1 MATITSNASGN
12 WATGATWVGGV
23 KPADGDAV
31 VIAAGHSILM
41 DDDLSAYTGLFSVTI
56 QGDDST
62 PGMLYFKDGTS
73 GYLKIRTAYNLVGD
87 SGTNKGRLLANSDGV
102 WRGSDGRGITVTASA
117 STDTFTS
124 ASHGLANGTLVS
136 IFPSST
142 SDILPTP
149 LDSSVTYYVIDTATD
164 TFKLSATSGGA
175 AINLTSD
182 GTGTILVNTRVAFA
196 NKAIIDLQGTSL
208 INCQYLDVRL
218 FGQEPVN
225 KFVRVYGTK
234 YDFTADTAVS
244 VANDTIDLGTTPPAA
259 GTAVK
264 ITTASGTLPG
274 GLSEAHEYY
283 IRAVSGNTCKLA
295 LDNADVAI
303 VDLTSTGSGTCSVYT
318 GAGAGSATVNVLD
331 DVTGDNCWTAAD
343 GHDYVILADA
353 GRADR
358 DIQRLQLTTIAPDNT
373 IVLSAV
379 LDSAQYPGARLYL
392 SSRNVSVRS
401 SGTSASQAIFDY
413 LSATTSGG
421 IFAGEIRNTTGSEY
435 SRGINSGTG
444 HILSGT
450 FVGNT
455 NGARDCISSTLSGTF
470 AGNSY
475 GAFSCTASTL
485 SGTFAGNG
493 YAAYDCTASAL
504 SGTFAGNSYGTQY
517 CTASTLS
524 GTFTGNSTGAY
535 SCTAGSILSG
545 TFVGNIYGVNICSS
559 STLSGTF
566 MGNGTVS
573 RLSRK
578 CLFQDCD
585 LSGNTNIVSLDTYS
599 SLTAYSSVFEQCNVD
614 GTQRALRVYT
624 NAGTILPLISGETHW
639 QIPDSGNSWILEAT
653 PNSYCDTNWQNWLTL
668 SPLRDMSVYCPAG
681 ANTITMKIYPVGW
694 TSSLDQDDIYLSAS
708 YLTGASGNARATV
721 QTGAGTF
728 ANDGWRSLTVTF
740 TMGQAGI
747 VHFNLIITAYE
758 SGDYILIDPVWTLL

>member
-12 WATGATWVGGV
+12 WATSATWVGGV

-56 QGDDST
+56 QGDDSI

-73 GYLKIRTAYNLVGD
+73 GYLKLRTGYNIVGD
-87 SGTNKGRLLANSDGV
+87 TGTNKGRLLANADGV

-117 STDTFTS
+117 STDIFTS
-124 ASHGLANGTLVS
+124 AGHGLADGTLIS
-136 IFPSST
+136 IFPSTT
-142 SDILPTP
+142 SDVLPTP
-149 LDSSVTYYVIDTATD
+149 FDAAVTYYVRDTATD
-164 TFKLSATSGGA
+164 TFKLAATSGGS

-196 NKAIIDLQGTSL
+196 YKAVIDLQGTSL
-208 INCQYLDVRL
+208 VNCQYLDVRL

-225 KFVRVYGTK
+225 KSVRVYGTK

-264 ITTASGTLPG
+264 ITTATGTLPG
-274 GLSEAHEYY
+274 GLSETHEYY
-283 IRAVSGNTCKLA
+283 VRAVSGNTCKLA
-295 LDNADVAI
+295 LDNVDVAI
-303 VDLTSTGSGTCSVYT
+303 VDLNSTGTGTCSIYT
-318 GAGAGSATVNVLD
+318 GAGSGSATVNVLD
-331 DVTGDNCWTAAD
+331 DVTSDSCWVTTD
-343 GHDYVILADA
+343 GHDYIILADA

-358 DIQRLQLTTIAPDNT
+358 DVQRLQLTTINAGT
-373 IVLSAV
+373 IVLSAA
-379 LDSAQYPGARLYL
+379 LDSVQYPGAKIYL
-392 SSRNVSVRS
+392 ASRNVSVRS
-401 SGTSASQAIFDY
+401 SGTSTSQAIFDY
-413 LSATTSGG
+413 ASATTASGV
-421 IFAGEIRNTTGSEY
+421 FAGEIRNTTGSEY
-435 SRGINSGTG
+435 SRGVQNGTG
-444 HILSGT
+444 H
-450 FVGNT
+450 
-455 NGARDCISSTLSGTF
+455 TLSGTF
-470 AGNSY
+470 AGNYY
-475 GAFSCTASTL
+475 GANSCTASTLSGTFTGNYSGANSCTASTL
-485 SGTFAGNG
+485 SGTFAGNYYG
-493 YAAYDCTASAL
+493 A
-504 SGTFAGNSYGTQY
+504 NS

-524 GTFTGNSTGAY
+524 GTFAGNTYGANSCNTST
-535 SCTAGSILSG
+535 LSG
-545 TFVGNIYGVNICSS
+545 TFVGNTYGANSCNT

-566 MGNGTVS
+566 VGNYSVS
-573 RLSRK
+573 RYNRE

-585 LSGNTNIVSLDTYS
+585 LSGNANTISSDTYS
-599 SLTAYSSVFEQCNVD
+599 DLTAYSSVLEQCDID

-639 QIPDSGNSWILEAT
+639 QIPDSGSSWILETT
-653 PNSYCDTNWQNWLTL
+653 PNSYCNANWPNWITL
-668 SPLRDMSVYCPAG
+668 SPLREMSIYCPAG

-708 YLTGASGNARATV
+708 YLTEASGNTRATV

-740 TMGQAGI
+740 TTGQAGI

-758 SGDYILIDPVWTLL
+758 SGDYILIDPVWVLS